1 MSLCKCVCNVHEY
14 LRLIIIIRRS
24 LFVLRESKRTKQTQ
38 KNQVYIKKPLNAFML
53 FMKEQRPNVRP
64 AISLQGS
71 GAVSAFL
78 GLVVSVALL

>member
-1 MSLCKCVCNVHEY
+1 MSLNCVCDVHEY

>member
-1 MSLCKCVCNVHEY
+1 MSLNCVCNVHEY

-64 AISLQGS
+64 AIGLQGS

-78 GLVVSVALL
+78 GLAVSVALL